1 MLETDERERTGE
13 GEATERARD
22 EGARGERP
30 VSELTPR
37 ELGMRGEDIA
47 AAYLERHGWAVL
59 ERNWRCS
66 FGEADI
72 VAREDG
78 RGSDVVLLE
87 VKTRLA
93 LGEPADVMPELSV
106 DRAKRERYRMLALCY
121 VVAHPEVETVRF
133 DVIAINVVRE
143 GSARL
148 RHLSGA
154 FSLDS

>member
-1 MLETDERERTGE
+1 MLDTNEHERACE
-13 GEATERARD
+13 GEATERPREAT
-22 EGARGERP
+22 P

-59 ERNWRCS
+59 ERNWRCD
-66 FGEADI
+66 FGEVDI

-93 LGEPADVMPELSV
+93 LGERADVMPELAV
-106 DRAKRERYRMLALCY
+106 DRAKRDRYRMLALCY

-143 GSARL
+143 GGARL